1 MHKIQ
6 RVSKLFR
13 VLFQLSF
20 LLLPIMMLF
29 FWMGAP
35 QPILLGGEQAG
46 ISITF
51 IPEGIKILHPL
62 SMQTKILGFIV
73 SLIPNGLYLCALY
86 FLIRLFKLYENH
98 IIFSIQNITYIKRIA
113 YTLLLS
119 QLLEPVYQGLI
130 SPLLTWHNPAGQRS
144 IDITLSQTNLSILV
158 IAILMI
164 LVSWIM
170 TEGYQLKE
178 EQAYTV

>member
-1 MHKIQ
+1 MNKIQ

-13 VLFQLSF
+13 LLFQISF
-20 LLLPIMMLF
+20 LLLPIMMIF
-29 FWMGAP
+29 FWISAP
-35 QPILLGGEQAG
+35 HPILIGGEQAG

-62 SMQTKILGFIV
+62 SIQTKMLGFLV
-73 SLIPNGLYLCALY
+73 SLIPNGLYLCTLY

-98 IIFSIQNITYIKRIA
+98 IIFSIHNIMYIKRIA

-130 SPLLTWHNPAGQRS
+130 SPLLTWHNPVGHRS
-144 IDITLSQTNLSILV
+144 IDITLSQTNVSILI
-158 IAILMI
+158 IAVLMI
-164 LVSWIM
+164 LISWIM
-170 TEGYQLKE
+170 TEGYELKE